1 MGAED
6 LTDEAGGVRWGGN
19 PRERGF
25 LPWQL
30 RLLWF
35 SWALKTD
42 IPQAVLEV
50 ALVRLEAG
58 SARNLVGKPILLTF
72 PALKFQG
79 AQAHL

>member
-1 MGAED
+1 MGWESQGTWVSSLAATPSLVQLGPED
-6 LTDEAGGVRWGGN
+6 R
-19 PRERGF
+19 
-25 LPWQL
+25 
-30 RLLWF
+30 
-35 SWALKTD
+35 
-42 IPQAVLEV
+42 QAVLEV